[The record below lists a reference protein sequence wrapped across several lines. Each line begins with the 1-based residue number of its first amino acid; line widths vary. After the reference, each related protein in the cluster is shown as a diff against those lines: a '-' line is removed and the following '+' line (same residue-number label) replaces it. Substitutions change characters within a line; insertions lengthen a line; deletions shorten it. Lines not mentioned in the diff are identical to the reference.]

1 MAALRDIK
9 RRISS
14 VRGTQQITRAM
25 RMVAASK
32 LRRAQDNLIKAR
44 PYTTQLQGLIA
55 NVARTTDTA
64 HHPLLQSRP
73 ARTVCWIVVSG
84 DRGLC
89 GGFNSNILRA
99 AVVSYRSTN
108 DVEKFILPVGRKARD
123 FFAKRDYRIITEYT
137 NFFRALNYSH
147 AQAIGAFVRE
157 RFLSGEL
164 DRIILVYNEFQTV
177 LQQNIIVKPL
187 LPLAAMETTETQ
199 ETQESQET
207 TIAEQTP
214 EYLYEP
220 EPDLLLNHLLPL
232 DINMRIWRM
241 LLESWAA
248 ELGARMAAMESA
260 TDAAEEMIGSLT
272 LQYNKTRQQTITK
285 ELAEIVGGAE
295 ALK

>member
-1 MAALRDIK
+1 MATLRDIK
-9 RRISS
+9 RRITS
-14 VRGTQQITRAM
+14 VKGTQQITRAM

-32 LRRAQDNLIKAR
+32 LRRAQDNLMKAR

-55 NVARTTDTA
+55 NVARSTDTSR
-64 HHPLLQSRP
+64 HPLLQARP

-99 AVVSYRSTN
+99 AVESYRSTS
-108 DVEKFILPVGRKARD
+108 DVEKYILPVGRKSRD
-123 FFAKRDYRIITEYT
+123 FFARRDYRILAEFT
-137 NFFRALNYSH
+137 NFFRELDFSH
-147 AQAIGAFVRE
+147 AQAIGTLVRE
-157 RFLSGEL
+157 RYLSGEL
-164 DRIILVYNEFQTV
+164 DRIVLVYNEFKSV

-187 LPLAAMETTETQ
+187 LPLAAPETPETTVADQ
-199 ETQESQET
+199 G
-207 TIAEQTP
+207 P

-248 ELGARMAAMESA
+248 ELGARMAAMENA

-272 LQYNKTRQQTITK
+272 LQYNKTRQQTITR
-285 ELAEIVGGAE
+285 ELTEIVGGAE